1 MATTRT
7 STISPISPI
16 SSLSSRSR
24 RALLAAHRLRHL
36 TTSLTISWDSLGEGA
51 REALVREIQLAADDL
66 GSIADPWAPGPHRG
80 ADTDP
85 LRFLTPRERQVLDG
99 LAAGA
104 STPDLAARLG
114 LSTSTVRSY
123 VKAVL
128 SKLGVHS
135 RLEAVVLLLESGKAE
150 ERAPA
155 GRGSERRHG

>member
-7 STISPISPI
+7 STITPI

-24 RALLAAHRLRHL
+24 RALLAAQRLRHL

-51 REALVREIQLAADDL
+51 REALVRDIQRAADDL
-66 GSIADPWAPGPHRG
+66 GSIADPWTPGPHEG

-104 STPDLAARLG
+104 STPELAARLG

-135 RLEAVVLLLESGKAE
+135 RLEAVILLQKAVDGA
-150 ERAPA
+150 ERAP
-155 GRGSERRHG
+155 GDRGAEPRSG